1 MADEDWEY
9 ELPRD
14 VLTLVWESAEGS
26 PTQVSSSVDT
36 ACADCGWTMVGRWE
50 PRMVLP
56 RDFL

>member
-36 ACADCGWTMVGRWE
+36 ACADCGWTMVGR
-50 PRMVLP
+50 
-56 RDFL
+56 